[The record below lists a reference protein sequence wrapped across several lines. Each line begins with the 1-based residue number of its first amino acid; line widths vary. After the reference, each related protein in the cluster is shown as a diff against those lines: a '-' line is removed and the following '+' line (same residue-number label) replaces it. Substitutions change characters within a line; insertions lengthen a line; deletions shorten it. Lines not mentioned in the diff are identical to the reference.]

1 MSSLPLRAGAAR
13 LPTLLIASGLLL
25 SGCATPQNP
34 DPIESVNRKT
44 FALNEGIDKVVVKPV
59 ATAYKA
65 VMPTPV
71 RTGVTNFF
79 SNLGDPWSGVNL
91 MLQGRF
97 RDGLSD
103 FARFGTNSTVGLL
116 GVMDVATGWGLPRH
130 GDGFADT
137 LGVWGVGGGAYLVLP
152 VFGPSDLR
160 GTAALPVNS
169 MGSLTAQLD
178 DAGAR
183 NALTI
188 VSLVDK
194 RANLLE
200 VTKMVDELALDKY
213 LFVRDAYLQRR
224 AQREA
229 ERAGGARSRAEDAAP
244 AAP

>member
-194 RANLLE
+194 RANLLD
-200 VTKMVDELALDKY
+200 VTKMVDEVALDKY

-229 ERAGGARSRAEDAAP
+229 ERAGGARSRGEDAAP
-244 AAP
+244 TAP